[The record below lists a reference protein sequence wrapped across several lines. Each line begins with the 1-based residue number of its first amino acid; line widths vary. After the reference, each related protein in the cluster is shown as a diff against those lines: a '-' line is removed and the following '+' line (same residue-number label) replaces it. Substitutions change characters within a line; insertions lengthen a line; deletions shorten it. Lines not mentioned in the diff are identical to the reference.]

1 MSPRTAP
8 GGHENQKCWPGF
20 RVAHVSLHSASLTA
34 HAFERV
40 LLALCRLFVSSAARI
55 LLRITVPWL
64 LGMTGSSPPL
74 VYRLPLACYGEG
86 HSSRSMEFSCL
97 LFVDSLRSHR
107 VMWIAT
113 VQCLLRLPC

>member
-34 HAFERV
+34 HAEM
-40 LLALCRLFVSSAARI
+40 ALCRLFGSSAARI

-64 LGMTGSSPPL
+64 LGMTGSNPAL

-113 VQCLLRLPC
+113 VQYLLRLPC